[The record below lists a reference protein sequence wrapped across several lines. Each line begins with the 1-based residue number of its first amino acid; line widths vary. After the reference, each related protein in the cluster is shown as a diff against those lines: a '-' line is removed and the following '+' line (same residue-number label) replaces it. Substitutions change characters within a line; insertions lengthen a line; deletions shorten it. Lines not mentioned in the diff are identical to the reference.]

1 MVDKIMN
8 IRILFYSFLGLHL
21 IMWTA
26 IPFITNNNLPLDTI
40 EALAWGSNLDWGFD
54 KHPPMSA
61 VLVEIFFQIFGSKDW
76 SYYLL
81 SQICIII
88 SFFVVFKLSEEFLK
102 NTLLCLIS
110 VLLLEGI
117 YFYNF
122 TTPEFNVNVCLIPFW
137 TLTVFYFWRGLQ
149 YNRIT
154 DWFLLGVFA
163 GFGFLSKYLF
173 IYLGLAIDF
182 YLVYK
187 ILKKEIN
194 LKCLVSI
201 IPFLLIIFP
210 HLVWLNENNYIT
222 ITYGLKRT
230 GVTDQGVLDHII
242 LPIIFLAKQI
252 IILIPFFIMI
262 FFLNQKSKITF
273 NIKDEKLIFLLAIN
287 LLPILLIFLTSLVL
301 GAKIRTMWMTP
312 FYIFLGLLSIYV
324 IQSNINL
331 AKLKN
336 FMITFIMLFF
346 LSPFIYGYI
355 SITENNKRTDYQGKK
370 IANIV
375 EMEWNKFSKNEFE
388 LSSVIGDEWVGGN
401 LSYHIKS
408 RPKRYDL
415 SVNTNE
421 LDGGFII
428 VNHPELNCKSSF
440 YPIFKSVKLDFEGN
454 PCIVMYSNLK

>member
-21 IMWTA
+21 IIWTV

-61 VLVEIFFQIFGSKDW
+61 VLVEIFFQIFGNKDW
-76 SYYLL
+76 AYYLL

-102 NTLLCLIS
+102 NTLLCFIS

-137 TLTVFYFWRGLQ
+137 TLTVFYFWKGLK

-187 ILKKEIN
+187 IVKKEIN
-194 LKCLVSI
+194 LKCLISL

-230 GVTDQGVLDHII
+230 GATDQGILDHII
-242 LPIIFLAKQI
+242 FPIIFLAKQI
-252 IILIPFFIMI
+252 VILIPFFLMI

-287 LLPILLIFLTSLVL
+287 LLPILLILITSLLL

-312 FYIFLGLLSIYV
+312 FYIFLGLLSIYI
-324 IQSNINL
+324 IQSNIQL

-336 FMITFIMLFF
+336 FMTTFIILFF

-375 EMEWNKFSKNEFE
+375 EMEWNKFSKNEFA
-388 LSSVIGDEWVGGN
+388 LSSVIGDEWVAGN

-415 SVNTNE
+415 SVDTNE

>member
-8 IRILFYSFLGLHL
+8 IRILFYSFLGVHL
-21 IMWTA
+21 IIWTV

-61 VLVEIFFQIFGSKDW
+61 VLVEIFFQIFGNKDW
-76 SYYLL
+76 AYYLL

-102 NTLLCLIS
+102 HTLLCFIS

-137 TLTVFYFWRGLQ
+137 TLTVFYFWRGLK

-187 ILKKEIN
+187 IVKKEIN
-194 LKCLVSI
+194 LKCLISV

-230 GVTDQGVLDHII
+230 GATDQGILDHII
-242 LPIIFLAKQI
+242 FPIIFLAKQI
-252 IILIPFFIMI
+252 VIMIPFFLMI

-440 YPIFKSVKLDFEGN
+440 YPIFKSLKLDFEGN

>member
-76 SYYLL
+76 AYYLL